1 MKSPHQLH
9 SIAKVSQQRE
19 RNAARHMGKAMGQV
33 QQQQKQLDDLVA
45 YRQQY
50 IDDFNSTAKTGL
62 PVVQLRDYQVFIQ
75 RLDIIITQQQEKI
88 LASHKDCSQS
98 KANWKDKHN
107 RSKMIDKVIEKRQ
120 DIETQKQ
127 NVREQ
132 REQDDRV
139 RKD

>member
-9 SIAKVSQQRE
+9 SVAKVSQQRE
-19 RNAARHMGKAMGQV
+19 RNAARHMGNTMRQV
-33 QQQQKQLDDLVA
+33 QQHQKQLDDLVG

-50 IDDFNSTAKTGL
+50 INDFNATAKTGL
-62 PVVQLRDYQVFIQ
+62 PVAQLRDYQVFLQ
-75 RLDIIITQQQEKI
+75 RLDVAIAQQQEKT
-88 LASHKDCSQS
+88 LASHKNCSQS
-98 KANWKDKHN
+98 KTNWKDKYD

-120 DIETQKQ
+120 DIENQKQ

-132 REQDDRV
+132 REQDDRA